1 MYHPKVIATQR
12 QALER
17 SLGQELRE
25 YSYGEVEEFAERL
38 RNVDWVPNQSAE
50 ILHSLPE
57 DIQRYVWNEIQMS
70 KIDFKY
76 WCERYAKIL
85 NDKGRVVPLRWWPSQ
100 AHFMKKIQEMELRA
114 WNKWLEG
121 KGGKEFAA
129 KIPVILLKSRQIGGT
144 VISEALLDHLVFF
157 YKNTR
162 AVIASDHPDN
172 TLKLWQ
178 VALRMYDNLPGWMRP
193 TRDAK
198 VKATNLHLDG
208 LDSDIIA
215 GSGNQKTTLGQGMTV
230 DAAHLTEVSSWTDEN
245 ALAIDADLKPAFL
258 SSGKHH
264 SLLILESTGEGGR
277 GNWFHDVFQ
286 SAQKGDSWFESLFIG
301 WFMCPDKWALPSE
314 GVDLTQETQDVGIR
328 IERETGIPIT
338 KDQLAWY
345 QMTRR
350 DYQSRELLELF
361 YQEYPSTVEEAF
373 QTGFRSVFS
382 IELRS
387 RLRDKIRQPAG
398 IYKVD
403 QRSGKFIA
411 EDVDQWVRSEKAE
424 KWADRLIIWE
434 APRKDSVYIVGVDA
448 SYGLAYGDR
457 GVIEVIRAG
466 NRKLP
471 DEQVAEWCG
480 TISPFD
486 LATVAEMVGK
496 LYKDKVY
503 DLPGKLAIECNPG
516 SPGLVTQ
523 TELMRRGYPHFYVWK
538 RPLRRDG
545 GWSTEYGWWT
555 TPHTRPLMVEMGVEY
570 INKEYLLVNSPFA
583 IAEMGTFVN
592 TGIDRGRRHLEHA
605 PGEHDDRLI
614 AMFIALYVAHQD
626 DVVSLADERLKLAER
641 RSRPEA
647 MVPWQAT
654 GMTWEQCME
663 EWEKNLDDR

>member
-1 MYHPKVIATQR
+1 MYHPRIVAYSR
-12 QALER
+12 EALEE
-17 SLGQELRE
+17 SLGFPLRE
-25 YSYGEVEEFAERL
+25 YSYGEVDSFQERL
-38 RNVDWVPNQSAE
+38 RGVDWVPGQTSE
-50 ILHSLPE
+50 ILHAQPE
-57 DIQRYVWNEIQMS
+57 EVQKYVFNEIQMC
-70 KIDFKY
+70 KVDFKY
-76 WCERYAKIL
+76 WCERYAKVL
-85 NDKGRVVPLRWWPSQ
+85 DDKGKVVPLRWWPSQ
-100 AHFMKKIQEMELRA
+100 QYFMSKIQEFEMDA
-114 WNKWLEG
+114 WNKWEAG
-121 KGGKEFAA
+121 EARRSFEA
-129 KIPVILLKSRQIGGT
+129 KLAVILLKSRQIGGT

-208 LDSDIIA
+208 LDSDITA

-230 DAAHLTEVSSWTDEN
+230 DAAHLTEVSSWDPEN
-245 ALAIDADLKPAFL
+245 CLAIDADLKPAFL
-258 SSGKHH
+258 SSRKHH
-264 SLLILESTGEGGR
+264 SLLVLESTGEGGR

-286 SAQKGDSWFESLFIG
+286 AAQKGDSWFKPLFIG
-301 WFMCPDKWALPSE
+301 WFMCPDKWALPSH
-314 GVDLTQETQDVGIR
+314 GVELTPETQDVGQR
-328 IERETGIPIT
+328 ITRETGISIS
-338 KDQLAWY
+338 KDQLTWY
-345 QMTRR
+345 QTTRR

-387 RLRDKIRQPAG
+387 RLRDLVRQPAG

-403 QRSGKFIA
+403 QLTGKFLS
-411 EDVDQWVRSEKAE
+411 EDVDSWIKSEKAN
-424 KWADRLIIWE
+424 KWEDRLIIWE
-434 APRKDSVYIVGVDA
+434 APRKDSVYVIGVDA
-448 SYGLAYGDR
+448 SYGLSYGDR
-457 GVIEVIRAG
+457 GVIEVLRVG

-471 DEQVAEWCG
+471 DEQVAEWAG

-486 LATVAEMVGK
+486 LATIAEMVGK
-496 LYKDKVY
+496 LYKDKLY

-545 GWSTEYGWWT
+545 GWSNEFGWWT

-570 INKEYLLVNSPFA
+570 INKQYLLVNSLYA
-583 IAEMGTFVN
+583 LQEMGTFVN
-592 TGIDRGRRHLEHA
+592 TGVDRGRRFLEHA

-614 AMFIALYVAHQD
+614 AMFIALYVAHSD
-626 DVVSLADERLKLAER
+626 DVVNLADERLRLAEKKA
-641 RSRPEA
+641 RPEA
-647 MVPWQAT
+647 RRSWQES

-663 EWEKNLDDR
+663 EWENNLDDR